1 VDNRKGYDIE
11 HRIVLKNGDIRYVNE
26 RCVTEYDESGKAFR
40 SLGTVLDIT
49 DRKRADDAL
58 QQQTVNL
65 EAEVAERQKAQGEL
79 EKLNEELELRVRERT
94 AELTRK
100 NAVLETMNKSF
111 VGRELKMV
119 ELKERIRELEGGR

>member
-1 VDNRKGYDIE
+1 MDNRKGYDIE